1 MFKNAA
7 LFIEE
12 SKIIAIIRNI
22 SKENAIKTVEAIYK
36 GGIRCAEVALNQ
48 KNIEESLNV
57 LSAVSERFYDK
68 MLIGA
73 GTVLTPSQVEAAKG
87 AGARYIV
94 SPDTD
99 ESVILKTREL
109 GLISIPGALT
119 PTEIKRAHIL
129 GADFVK
135 VFPIDSVNEN
145 YLKSILAPLSHIKMI
160 AVGSVACSSI
170 GKYLSHGVAAVGIGS
185 ALIDKKLISSGDF
198 EGIEKLA
205 KLCVSQV

>member
-109 GLISIPGALT
+109 GLISIPGTLT